1 MNPQL
6 NLKIHFSH
14 FEQIIKNG
22 YSMDMVFILKL
33 AEQDVDIKALC
44 GESAKL
50 QALHQAVLRKGLI
63 TEENKLTMSGQN
75 IMKFL
80 ERKIEPDAKLKKKI
94 SIDED
99 EFERF
104 WRVYPGTDTFIH
116 KGKKFTGTRSMRNN
130 KDECKVKLFKILDE
144 GGITLDEIIAALEYE
159 VLQKKENSVKSGTN
173 RMTFM
178 QNTLT
183 WLNQRSFEPFLE
195 LIKEGHTVEEAPK
208 AVGGTDI

>member
-6 NLKIHFSH
+6 NLILNFSH

-104 WRVYPGTDTFIH
+104 WRAYPGTDTFTH
-116 KGKKFTGTRSMRNN
+116 KGKSFSGSRSLRRS
-130 KDECKVKLFKILDE
+130 KDECKVQLFKILDE
-144 GGITLDEIIAALEYE
+144 GTVTLDEIIAALEYE

-173 RMTFM
+173 RVTFM

>member
-33 AEQDVDIKALC
+33 VEQDIDVKALC

-50 QALHQAVLRKGLI
+50 QALHQAVVRKGLI
-63 TEENKLTMSGQN
+63 TEDGKMMISGQN
-75 IMKFL
+75 ILKFL
-80 ERKIEPDAKLKKKI
+80 DRKIEPDTKLKKKI

-99 EFERF
+99 EFEKF
-104 WRVYPGTDTFIH
+104 WKAYPGTDTFSH
-116 KGKKFTGTRSMRNN
+116 KGKKFTGTRSMRKN
-130 KDECKVKLFKILDE
+130 KDECKVVLFKILEE
-144 GGITLDEIIAALEYE
+144 GGITLNEIIAALEYE
-159 VLQKKENSVKSGTN
+159 VLQKKENSVKSQTN

-208 AVGGTDI
+208 TVGGTDI

>member
-6 NLKIHFSH
+6 NLILNFSH

-22 YSMDMVFILKL
+22 YTLDMVFMLRL
-33 AEQDVDIKALC
+33 AEQHVDIAALC

-50 QALHQAVLRKGLI
+50 QAIHQAVIRKGLI
-63 TEENKLTMSGQN
+63 TQNNNLTLSGQN
-75 IMKFL
+75 ILTFL
-80 ERKIEPDAKLKKKI
+80 SQEVEPGTKLQKKI

-99 EFERF
+99 DFEK
-104 WRVYPGTDTFIH
+104 WWKVYPGTDTFSH
-116 KGKKFTGTRSMRNN
+116 KDKKFSGTRSLRVR
-130 KDECKVKLFKILDE
+130 KDECKVKLFSILDE
-144 GGITLDEIIAALEYE
+144 GEHNLDDIIAALEYE

-178 QNTLT
+178 QNSLT
-183 WLNQRSFEPFLE
+183 WLNQRTFEPFIE
-195 LIKEGHTVEEAPK
+195 LIKDGHKIEEAPK

>member
-1 MNPQL
+1 MNPIL
-6 NLKIHFSH
+6 NLKINFSH

-50 QALHQAVLRKGLI
+50 QAIHQAVLRKGLI
-63 TEENKLTMSGQN
+63 TEDNKLTMSGQN

-80 ERKIEPDAKLKKKI
+80 DRKIEPDTKLKKKI

-99 EFERF
+99 EFEKF
-104 WRVYPGTDTFIH
+104 WKAYPGTDTFIH

-144 GGITLDEIIAALEYE
+144 GNITLDEIIAALEYE

-178 QNTLT
+178 QNALT
-183 WLNQRSFEPFLE
+183 WLNQRGFEPFLE
-195 LIKEGHTVEEAPK
+195 LIKEGHTIEEAPK